1 MPDFLT
7 AWGVTKIPVSPKLRI
22 NLCRAWGN
30 ASGCD
35 KRSGGELLG
44 SESSTLRWQIP
55 TFQAVM

>member
-7 AWGVTKIPVSPKLRI
+7 AWGVAKILVSPKLRI
-22 NLCRAWGN
+22 NLFRTWRN

-35 KRSGGELLG
+35 KRSGGELLS
-44 SESSTLRWQIP
+44 SESSMLKWQIP